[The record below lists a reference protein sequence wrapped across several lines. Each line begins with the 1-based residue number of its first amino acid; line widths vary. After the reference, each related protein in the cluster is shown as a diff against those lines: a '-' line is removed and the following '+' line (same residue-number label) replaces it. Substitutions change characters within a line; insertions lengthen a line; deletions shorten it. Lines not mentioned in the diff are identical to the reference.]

1 VTITAPA
8 SGAIVQGKVDIRT
21 SAASSLSISRVRLY
35 IDNRLLSQD
44 YRSPFAFSWN
54 TKLVAPNSSHT
65 ISVVA
70 IDRFGRE
77 VGRASADVTIA
88 GRLKAAAAEMT
99 ESLVIAAFTDLDAG
113 SLYGEAV
120 ATLAESGVVVGYPD
134 GTFSAGNA
142 INRAQFAKMLAASL
156 GLADEDVTASPFLD
170 LGPADENLYPH
181 KYIAALSS
189 IDAISGITPTQ
200 FAPWNTLTRAQM
212 VTIVVR
218 AIQKL
223 DPTALVSA
231 PPSLSAASDFDKHHT
246 LTMAIAEA
254 SGLLAGIDGY
264 GPSWNPWAPATRGEV
279 AQILHNLLSLD

>member
-1 VTITAPA
+1 VTITAPV
-8 SGAIVQGKVDIRT
+8 SGAIVQGKVGIHA
-21 SAASSLSISRVRLY
+21 SVASSQSVSRVRLY

-54 TKLVAPNSSHT
+54 ARLLIPGSSHT

-88 GRLKAAAAEMT
+88 GQLRATAAEIT
-99 ESLVIAAFTDLDAG
+99 ESLVHAAFTDLDAG

-120 ATLAESGVVVGYPD
+120 ATLAESGVVAGYPD
-134 GTFSAGNA
+134 GTFGAGNA
-142 INRAQFAKMLAASL
+142 TNRAQFAKMLAASL
-156 GLADEDVTASPFLD
+156 GLADEDVPDSPFLD

-181 KYIAALSS
+181 KYIAALRS
-189 IDAISGITPTQ
+189 IDAISGITPTR
-200 FAPWNTLTRAQM
+200 FGAWDTLTRAQM

-218 AIQKL
+218 AVLKL
-223 DPTALVSA
+223 DPTALVTTPA
-231 PPSLSAASDFDKHHT
+231 SLSVAGDFDKHHT

-254 SGLLAGIDGY
+254 SGLLTGIDGY
-264 GPSWNPWAPATRGEV
+264 GTSWNPWAPATRGEV
-279 AQILHNLLSLD
+279 AQVLHNLLNLN